1 MVMLLPYDKGIQKAV
16 VFNVTFIINLLDK
29 LSQSLVYPTNTTYN
43 YDYTNV
49 ITAYM
54 LFHDLL

>member
-29 LSQSLVYPTNTTYN
+29 LSVFSISYEYYLQL
-43 YDYTNV
+43 
-49 ITAYM
+49 
-54 LFHDLL
+54 